1 MKWRYFKSKEAL
13 IVILWYTVIELSLS
27 TIPYTSISAVWSAVP
42 ITLFFLYPVF
52 GMVADVR
59 FGRFKVLTI
68 GTWITWI
75 GAVSV
80 TMCSAISIEFAGRV
94 PLITLLQSVQHT
106 GAGIFQ
112 ANALQFGIDQLQ
124 DASSEQLSSF
134 VYWYIWSQEIASELL
149 EWFKKGTASFIP
161 NQAML
166 LTVVAFLS
174 FVLCAIPC
182 FLRRW
187 NFIQPKVSNPYSLV
201 LQVLKFAWKHKQP
214 LHRSAFTYW
223 EEQKPSRIE
232 LGEDKY
238 GGPFTHEQ
246 IEDVKAF
253 FRIVKLLSWLTGFF
267 ICRNGVN
274 IIDVQFN
281 STESQKLT
289 MQGIVTTVV
298 LTSLILHEL
307 LIYPCVKA
315 RYPGALV
322 RTSIGGV
329 LSLFVIAAVLLY
341 DAAGRVP
348 VVNVVNGQNQYYLSL
363 NHWYNLLTWLCGTLA
378 YLIFTTSLLEFIVA
392 QSPHSMRGML
402 IGIYYC
408 VAYGLG
414 QAVAWL
420 LYLPFK
426 GQDYTA
432 SIHNETM
439 YLALVVAVGIVSVAM
454 FIRAANKYK
463 YREREEIVQ
472 PHVFAERYY
481 ETSS

>member
-1 MKWRYFKSKEAL
+1 MKWRYFKSKEGL
-13 IVILWYTVIELSLS
+13 IVILWYMVIELSLS
-27 TIPYTSISAVWSAVP
+27 SIPYASITTVWSAVP
-42 ITLFFLYPVF
+42 VTLFFLYPVF

-80 TMCSAISIEFAGRV
+80 AMCSAISIEFAGRV
-94 PLITLLQSVQHT
+94 PLITLLQSVQLI

-124 DASSEQLSSF
+124 DTSSEQLSSF

-149 EWFKKGTASFIP
+149 EWLHKGTASFIP
-161 NQAML
+161 NQAIL
-166 LTVVAFLS
+166 VSILTVVTFLS

-201 LQVLKFAWKHKQP
+201 LKVLKFAWKHKQP

-232 LGEDKY
+232 LGQSKY

-253 FRIVKLLSWLTGFF
+253 FRIGKLLLWLTGFF

-274 IIDVQFN
+274 IISDRFSFN
-281 STESQKLT
+281 STESHRLA

-322 RTSIGGV
+322 RTCIGGA
-329 LSLFVIAAVLLY
+329 LSLLVNAAVLLY
-341 DAAGRVP
+341 DAAGR
-348 VVNVVNGQNQYYLSL
+348 
-363 NHWYNLLTWLCGTLA
+363 
-378 YLIFTTSLLEFIVA
+378 
-392 QSPHSMRGML
+392 
-402 IGIYYC
+402 
-408 VAYGLG
+408 

-463 YREREEIVQ
+463 YREREEIVL
-472 PHVFAERYY
+472 PHIFAERYY

>member
-1 MKWRYFKSKEAL
+1 M
-13 IVILWYTVIELSLS
+13 ILWYMVIELSLS
-27 TIPYTSISAVWSAVP
+27 SIPYASITTVWSAVP
-42 ITLFFLYPVF
+42 VTLFFLYPVF

-80 TMCSAISIEFAGRV
+80 AMCSAISIEFAGRV
-94 PLITLLQSVQHT
+94 PLITLLQSVQLI

-124 DASSEQLSSF
+124 DTSSEQLSSF

-149 EWFKKGTASFIP
+149 EWLHKGTASFIP
-161 NQAML
+161 NQAILVSM
-166 LTVVAFLS
+166 LTVVTFLS

-201 LQVLKFAWKHKQP
+201 LKVLKFAWKHKQP

-232 LGEDKY
+232 LGQSKY

-253 FRIVKLLSWLTGFF
+253 FRIGKLLLWLTGFF

-274 IIDVQFN
+274 IISDRFSFN
-281 STESQKLT
+281 STESHRLA

-322 RTSIGGV
+322 RTCIGGA
-329 LSLFVIAAVLLY
+329 LSLLVNAAVLLY
-341 DAAGRVP
+341 DAAGRIP
-348 VVNVVNGQNQYYLSL
+348 VVNVVNIENQYSLSL
-363 NHWYNLLTWLCGTLA
+363 NPWSKLLPWLCGTLA

-408 VAYGLG
+408 IGYGLG

-432 SIHNETM
+432 SIHNETI

-463 YREREEIVQ
+463 YREREEIVL
-472 PHVFAERYY
+472 PHIFAERYY